1 MRVTEPV
8 DADDCMNEQTDRIEL
23 ADTGG
28 TLELRNQ
35 LEQMRRDAAEEIAR
49 LNRKLAERE
58 YAMESTVSSAT
69 ERQAMQQELTTLRH
83 SLGERGKTLDRITG
97 ECRRLEDELEDR
109 HQEADALKNEVQ
121 RKEASLK
128 AARDELQRLRRQM
141 AEIQEQS
148 VDIAAVM
155 NQAQNPNLLALPP
168 AEPDISPSPVPQ
180 VISFSAGL
188 LSGLAVIAVVAA
200 FLWGGLSLELPRFW
214 ERPPTASVEE
224 STSADP
230 VAVSAVPASD
240 QPEEGFTLIP
250 AMSVGASAEPP
261 PTLRDRL
268 RGGSLG
274 PTMAVLAGG
283 MFRMGQNSMG
293 GSDSGPEHEVRILP
307 FLIGVYEVTFQQY
320 DGFARATGRPLPEAF
335 GWGRGTRPVVA
346 VSWSDAQAYADWLT
360 RQTGKR
366 YRLPSE
372 AEWEFAARAGVRSS
386 YPWGFSMERGRALC
400 FDCGSQWDNRSTAP
414 VGSFA
419 PSAFGLYD
427 MAGNVLEWVADCYTA
442 SYDGAPADGRARVD
456 GGCANRVARG
466 GAFNKPA
473 ASMKTHVRAKFLPE
487 SRLNMLG
494 FRVARDP

>member
-1 MRVTEPV
+1 
-8 DADDCMNEQTDRIEL
+8 MNEQTDRLEL
-23 ADTGG
+23 ADTSG

-58 YAMESTVSSAT
+58 YAMESTVASAT

-121 RKEASLK
+121 RKETSLK
-128 AARDELQRLRRQM
+128 AARDELQRLRHQM
-141 AEIQEQS
+141 AELQEQS
-148 VDIAAVM
+148 VDIAAVI
-155 NQAQNPNLLALPP
+155 NQVQHPNLLSLPP
-168 AEPDISPSPVPQ
+168 VEADAPPRPVPP

-188 LSGLAVIAVVAA
+188 LSGLAVIAVVAV
-200 FLWGGLSLELPRFW
+200 FLWGGLSLELPRFR
-214 ERPPTASVEE
+214 ERATTVPVEE
-224 STSADP
+224 RLSAEP
-230 VAVSAVPASD
+230 VAVGAVPASVR
-240 QPEEGFTLIP
+240 PEEDVTLIP
-250 AMSVGASAEPP
+250 AVSVGPPAVPP

-283 MFRMGQNSMG
+283 TFRMGQNSLG
-293 GSDSGPEHEVRILP
+293 GGDSGPEHEVRIPP
-307 FLIGVYEVTFQQY
+307 FLIGVNEVTFQQY
-320 DGFARATGRPLPEAF
+320 DLFARATGRGLPEAF
-335 GWGRGTRPVVA
+335 GWGRATRPVVA

-386 YPWGFSMERGRALC
+386 YPWGFSMERGKALC

-414 VGSFA
+414 VGSFT

-427 MAGNVLEWVADCYTA
+427 MAGNVLEWVADCYTT

-473 ASMKTHVRAKFLPE
+473 SSMKTHVRSKFSPE

>member
-1 MRVTEPV
+1 
-8 DADDCMNEQTDRIEL
+8 MNEQTDRLEL

-121 RKEASLK
+121 RKETSLK

-148 VDIAAVM
+148 VDIAAVVH
-155 NQAQNPNLLALPP
+155 QAQNSNLLPLPP
-168 AEPDISPSPVPQ
+168 VDLSTPPRVVPQ

-188 LSGLAVIAVVAA
+188 LSGLAVIAVVAL
-200 FLWGGLSLELPRFW
+200 FLWGGISLELPRFW
-214 ERPPTASVEE
+214 ERTTSSDGEGASAE
-224 STSADP
+224 P
-230 VAVSAVPASD
+230 VAVEAVPASER
-240 QPEEGFTLIP
+240 PEEEVTLIP
-250 AMSVGASAEPP
+250 AVSVGPPAEPP

-283 MFRMGQNSMG
+283 IFRMGQNSMG
-293 GSDSGPEHEVRILP
+293 GSDSGPEHEVRIPP
-307 FLIGVYEVTFQQY
+307 FLIGVFEVTFQQY

-386 YPWGFSMERGRALC
+386 YPWGFSMERGKALC

-427 MAGNVLEWVADCYTA
+427 TAGNVLEWVADCYTA
-442 SYDGAPADGRARVD
+442 SYEGAPADGRARVD
-456 GGCANRVARG
+456 GGCTNRVARG

>member
-1 MRVTEPV
+1 
-8 DADDCMNEQTDRIEL
+8 MNEQTDRLEL

-58 YAMESTVSSAT
+58 YAMESTVASAT

-121 RKEASLK
+121 RKETSLK
-128 AARDELQRLRRQM
+128 AARDELQRLRHQM
-141 AEIQEQS
+141 AELQEQS
-148 VDIAAVM
+148 VDIAAVI
-155 NQAQNPNLLALPP
+155 NQAQHPNLLSLPP
-168 AEPDISPSPVPQ
+168 VETDTPPRAVPQ

-188 LSGLAVIAVVAA
+188 LSGLAVIAVVAV
-200 FLWGGLSLELPRFW
+200 FLWGGISLELPRFW
-214 ERPPTASVEE
+214 ERTPTSPIGEGTSVGE
-224 STSADP
+224 
-230 VAVSAVPASD
+230 
-240 QPEEGFTLIP
+240 
-250 AMSVGASAEPP
+250 GASAEPVAVGAVPASERPEAEVTLIPAVSVGP
-261 PTLRDRL
+261 PAEPPPILRDRL

-283 MFRMGQNSMG
+283 TFRMGQNSMG
-293 GSDSGPEHEVRILP
+293 GSDSGPEHEVRIPP
-307 FLIGVYEVTFQQY
+307 FLIGVHEVTFQQY

-360 RQTGKR
+360 RQTGQR

-386 YPWGFSMERGRALC
+386 YPWGFSMERGKALC

-427 MAGNVLEWVADCYTA
+427 TAGNVLEWVADCYTA

-456 GGCANRVARG
+456 GGCTNRVARG

-473 ASMKTHVRAKFLPE
+473 SSMKTHVRAKFLPE

>member
-1 MRVTEPV
+1 
-8 DADDCMNEQTDRIEL
+8 MNELTDRLEF

-28 TLELRNQ
+28 TLELRKQ
-35 LEQMRRDAAEEIAR
+35 LEQMRSDAAEEIAR

-83 SLGERGKTLDRITG
+83 ALGERGKTLDRITG

-121 RKEASLK
+121 RKETSLK
-128 AARDELQRLRRQM
+128 AARDELQRLRHQM

-148 VDIAAVM
+148 VDIAAVI
-155 NQAQNPNLLALPP
+155 NQPKSPNLLPLPP
-168 AEPDISPSPVPQ
+168 VEADTPSRPVPHL
-180 VISFSAGL
+180 ISFSVGL
-188 LSGLAVIAVVAA
+188 LSGLAVIAVVAV
-200 FLWGGLSLELPRFW
+200 FLWGGLSLELPRFR
-214 ERPPTASVEE
+214 ERTPAVLIEEGTSVEP
-224 STSADP
+224 A
-230 VAVSAVPASD
+230 VAGAVPAAD
-240 QPEEGFTLIP
+240 LPAEDFTVIP
-250 AMSVGASAEPP
+250 TVSAGPPVEPP

-283 MFRMGQNSMG
+283 TFRMGQNSMG
-293 GSDSGPEHEVRILP
+293 GSDSGPEHEVRIPP

-335 GWGRGTRPVVA
+335 GWGRGARPVVA
-346 VSWSDAQAYADWLT
+346 VSWLDAQAYADWLT

-386 YPWGFSMERGRALC
+386 YPWGFSMERGKALC

-414 VGSFA
+414 VGSFT
-419 PSAFGLYD
+419 PNAFGLYD

-442 SYDGAPADGRARVD
+442 SYDDAPVDGRARVD
-456 GGCANRVARG
+456 AGCTNRVARG
-466 GAFNKPA
+466 GAFSKPA
-473 ASMKTHVRAKFLPE
+473 SSMKTHVRAKFLPE